1 MLQRR
6 KAKKEKLQGMLITLG
21 DQKLAQDDSYQQ
33 KMLQIHAKEQEDKQ
47 AIEQEME
54 VVKKEQIQEIQRE
67 LQQKRLKLLSES
79 EKKLEAFKRK

>member
-1 MLQRR
+1 
-6 KAKKEKLQGMLITLG
+6 
-21 DQKLAQDDSYQQ
+21 
-33 KMLQIHAKEQEDKQ
+33 
-47 AIEQEME
+47 ME

>member
-21 DQKLAQDDSYQQ
+21 DQKLAEDDSYQQ